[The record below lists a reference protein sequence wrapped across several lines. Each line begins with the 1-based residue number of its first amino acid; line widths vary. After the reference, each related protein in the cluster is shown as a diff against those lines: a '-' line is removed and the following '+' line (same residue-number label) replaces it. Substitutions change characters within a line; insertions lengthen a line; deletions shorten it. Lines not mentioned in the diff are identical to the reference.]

1 MKKLLTSDPR
11 ILPRLAGKPDKAPD
25 NKPAAAVKNIVV
37 DESKITHSQKKRGP
51 ASSILTDFGK
61 KTASKRFGG

>member
-11 ILPRLAGKPDKAPD
+11 ILRRMAGKPDYP
-25 NKPAAAVKNIVV
+25 PEAAAVKNIAV